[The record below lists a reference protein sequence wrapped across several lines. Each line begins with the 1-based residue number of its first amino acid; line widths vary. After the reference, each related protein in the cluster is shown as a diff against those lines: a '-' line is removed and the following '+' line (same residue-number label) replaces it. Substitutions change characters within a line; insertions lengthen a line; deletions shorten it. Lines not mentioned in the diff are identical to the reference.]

1 MLTFLALNYTCKFLQ
16 KKKKKRNRLKMEKN
30 IIFLVTT
37 LLANTKTFDDLY
49 SLVTIGQKL
58 HNQ

>member
-1 MLTFLALNYTCKFLQ
+1 
-16 KKKKKRNRLKMEKN
+16 MEKN

>member
-16 KKKKKRNRLKMEKN
+16 KKKKRNRLKMEKN

>member
-1 MLTFLALNYTCKFLQ
+1 
-16 KKKKKRNRLKMEKN
+16 MEKN

-49 SLVTIGQKL
+49 SLVTIGQNP